1 MTSAISGPAVSTLVV
16 GPAEELE
23 SVLPG
28 QPTSH
33 VDRVES
39 AADAILSLAAK
50 AYDLVVVDHT
60 APGDVTEEQ
69 LVYMRALRALRPGAK
84 TILLVSHSTT
94 RKVIEALRHGMF
106 AYFSRPLDLPAVR
119 DAIAQALSIRKW
131 SDGIEVLSAAPDFIT
146 VRMRCSLPTAD
157 RLAQFMKELPCAL
170 NGDERCELSMA
181 FREMLLNAIEH
192 GGKLDPNEWVLVSRV
207 RTRRAI
213 VYHIQDPGNGFSRE
227 DLCHAAIS
235 NPEDNPAAHLEVRMA
250 ENMRPGG
257 FGMLIASQSVDE
269 VIYSQTGNEV
279 ILIKHLD

>member
-1 MTSAISGPAVSTLVV
+1 VGREAAAAEAEKIIVV
-16 GPAEELE
+16 EANGFRRKLMAER
-23 SVLPG
+23 VV
-28 QPTSH
+28 PTI
-33 VDRVES
+33 V
-39 AADAILSLAAK
+39 
-50 AYDLVVVDHT
+50 
-60 APGDVTEEQ
+60 
-69 LVYMRALRALRPGAK
+69 ALRGRLEPLGGAHDRNFKVTAAGARRYLFKIHPPTPDPRAELQATALHHLELNAPE
-84 TILLVSHSTT
+84 LPL
-94 RKVIEALRHGMF
+94 
-106 AYFSRPLDLPAVR
+106 SRLFLGRGGSPLPAVR